1 MGKLY
6 LGKINLS
13 KIDKSKIFEGKT
25 GKWVDVTVWINDE
38 PDNYGNDMSIEQS
51 TKKGDDKIYLGN
63 AKAWSDKKEAK
74 QEPKEKVPNAMMEEE
89 PDSDLPF

>member
-13 KIDKSKIFEGKT
+13 KIDKTKIFEGKT
-25 GKWVDVTVWINDE
+25 GEWVDVTVWINDE
-38 PDNYGNDMSIEQS
+38 PDQYGYDMSIEQS

-63 AKAWSDKKEAK
+63 AKAWEAK
-74 QEPKEKVPNAMMEEE
+74 AEAKAEKPKGTMEM
-89 PDSDLPF
+89 PDEVDGLPF